1 MTTNLTAIIADDEQH
16 LANYL
21 NDRLTALWPELAIV
35 GIAKNGLE
43 AMRLVDDESPA
54 IVFLDIRMPGL
65 TGLEVASRLD
75 ARTHVVFVTA
85 YDQYAVE
92 AFDKQAADYLLKPVT
107 DDRLTRTIARL
118 KEKLA
123 KAEIPGDV
131 AGILKQLATV
141 LPTNKNTHL
150 RWIRASSGETVRQIP
165 VDEVFYFQAQDKYV
179 SVYTKDGESLIR
191 TPLAELQGGLD
202 PDEFWQIH
210 RSTIVN
216 VNRIAATTRDVMG
229 KTLVKLKDSKI
240 ELQVSRAYTHLFK
253 QM

>member
-1 MTTNLTAIIADDEQH
+1 MTTSLTAIIADDEHH

-21 NDRLTALWPELAIV
+21 NDRLSALWPELSIV

-65 TGLEVASRLD
+65 TGLEVASRLE
-75 ARTHVVFVTA
+75 AKTHVVFVTA

-107 DDRLTRTIARL
+107 DERLARTIVRL
-118 KEKLA
+118 KEKIL
-123 KAEIPGDV
+123 KAEAPGDI

-141 LPTNKNTHL
+141 LPASKNAYL
-150 RWIRASSGETVRQIP
+150 RWIRASVGEVVRQIP
-165 VDEVFYFQAQDKYV
+165 VDEVSYFQAQDKYV

-191 TPLAELQGGLD
+191 TPLSDLQAELD
-202 PDEFWQIH
+202 PNEFWQIH

-216 VNRIAATTRDVMG
+216 VNRIATTTRDVMG
-229 KTLVKLKDSKI
+229 KTQLKLKDSKA
-240 ELQVSRAYTHLFK
+240 ELQVSRAYAHLFK